1 VKALESS
8 LDVWGC
14 FVSVERIVFCI
25 VLTMVVCRRHHIKQ
39 LTTFR
44 GRWNLVPYILK
55 AADGLDG
62 MLLEECFGSA
72 QGQMN
77 GVI

>member
-1 VKALESS
+1 M
-8 LDVWGC
+8 
-14 FVSVERIVFCI
+14 ERIVFCI
-25 VLTMVVCRRHHIKQ
+25 VLTMVVCRRRINQ

-55 AADGLDG
+55 ADGLGG